1 MTSTHSPHPRRRGRL
16 PDPAI
21 RMRLRGAGCLPLLLL
36 ASAVQAQLL
45 PPPGADA
52 RDGDYESVYLSPLI
66 VTATAPDPYAE
77 PAARSTIERDAIDLF
92 GGQNLDDALRS
103 TAGTFSRDNP
113 QNPGVAVNLRGLEG
127 SGRVNMMI
135 DGVRQGFRFTG
146 HEAQGFTYVDTAL
159 LAGVDISRGAVAGAG
174 GAGALAGSANFRTLA
189 ADDVLRAGDG
199 AGGFVSASIGDNGS
213 SFAPVAAA
221 AVREGGWS
229 AIAAFS
235 QRSPDAY
242 HNGDGERVL
251 GTGQDLRSGLA
262 KLEYAGDVHRF
273 GFGGM
278 VYDNDF
284 LANSY
289 DQNIDSRQYSANYA
303 WTPGH
308 DLVDVRVNAY
318 RTDVRMKYRA
328 SPTIEGGGGARGRV
342 IEDTG
347 TGFDAA
353 NTMRF
358 GAHVTSTIGIEYFH
372 DDIDTINSAG
382 VPDRGVNPSGESS
395 IASLFSETSFRYGI
409 SDLVL
414 GLRYDRYTLEGS
426 GSVAAGNPLGMPAGP
441 YVLDRSDGAFNPSL
455 TFALQPLDWLQPY
468 IRWSRTF
475 RPPTVHET
483 LMGGD
488 HPAEGGPP
496 QSFFPNPFLEPE
508 VSKGWE
514 LGVNL
519 GSDRLFTADDRVRA
533 KVTLF
538 RNEVDD
544 YVTAMFGSGTWFG
557 NNEGT
562 SLLRGVEVEGGY
574 DAGFVFANLA
584 YTHVDS
590 ELPSQVNGLGAQ
602 SYMPDEVSSLTLGT
616 RLLARRLTLGA
627 RWSDVSRSYIGEI
640 NSASGDPWEPGYEL
654 VDVFANYAFASG
666 VELRANVSNA
676 ADEAF
681 TPALSTPAGGN
692 SGHTGRGR
700 TWSFTAKIPF

>member
-1 MTSTHSPHPRRRGRL
+1 MTPSLPLHSDIAL
-16 PDPAI
+16 PDRAARA
-21 RMRLRGAGCLPLLLL
+21 RMRGAGCLALLLL
-36 ASAVQAQLL
+36 APVAHAQRL
-45 PPPGADA
+45 PAADDA
-52 RDGDYESVYLSPLI
+52 LRDDAESVYLSPLI
-66 VTATAPDPYAE
+66 VTATAPDPYTE
-77 PAARSTIERDAIDLF
+77 PAARSTIGRDAIDLF

-213 SFAPVAAA
+213 GFAPVAAA
-221 AVREGGWS
+221 AVREGAWS
-229 AIAAFS
+229 AIGAFS

-278 VYDNDF
+278 VYENDF

-308 DLVDVRVNAY
+308 DFVDMRVNAY

-342 IEDTG
+342 VEDTG

-372 DDIDTINSAG
+372 DDIDTINSAS

-409 SDLVL
+409 TDLVL

-455 TFALQPLDWLQPY
+455 TFAVQPLDWLQPY

-475 RPPTVHET
+475 RPPTVQET

-496 QSFFPNPFLEPE
+496 QMFYPNPFLEPE

-533 KVTLF
+533 KVTVF

-590 ELPSQVNGLGAQ
+590 DLPSQVNGLGAQ

-627 RWSDVSRSYIGEI
+627 RWSDVSRSYIGEV

-700 TWSFTAKIPF
+700 TWSFTAKVPF

>member
-1 MTSTHSPHPRRRGRL
+1 MTSTAPPLSDSTRERRAPR
-16 PDPAI
+16 I
-21 RMRLRGAGCLPLLLL
+21 RPSRSCGARCLPILLL
-36 ASAVQAQLL
+36 ASSVHAQLL
-45 PPPGADA
+45 PAADDA
-52 RDGDYESVYLSPLI
+52 RDDAAETVYLSPLI
-66 VTATAPDPYAE
+66 VTATAPDTYSE
-77 PAARSTIERDAIDLF
+77 PAARSTIGRDAIDLF

-174 GAGALAGSANFRTLA
+174 GAGALAGSANFRTLGA
-189 ADDVLRAGDG
+189 GDVLRAGND
-199 AGGFVSASIGDNGS
+199 AGGFVSLSQGDNGAG
-213 SFAPVAAA
+213 FAPVAAA

-229 AIAAFS
+229 AVGAFS
-235 QRSPDAY
+235 QRSPDDY
-242 HNGDGERVL
+242 RNGDGERVL

-262 KLEYAGDVHRF
+262 KLEYAGDAHRF

-278 VYDNDF
+278 VYENDF

-289 DQNIDSRQYSANYA
+289 DQNLASRQFSANYA
-303 WTPGH
+303 WSPGH
-308 DLVDVRVNAY
+308 DLVDARFNAY
-318 RTDVRMKYRA
+318 RSDVRMKYRS

-342 IEDTG
+342 VEDTG
-347 TGFDAA
+347 SGFDAA

-358 GAHVTSTIGIEYFH
+358 GAHVTSTLGIEYFH
-372 DDIDTINSAG
+372 DDIDAVNSAA

-395 IASLFSETSFRYGI
+395 IAGLFSETAWRYGI
-409 SDLVL
+409 SDLIL
-414 GLRYDRYTLEGS
+414 GLRYDRYALEGS

-468 IRWSRTF
+468 LRWSRTF
-475 RPPTVHET
+475 RPPTVQET
-483 LMGGD
+483 LMGGE

-496 QSFFPNPFLEPE
+496 QMFFPNPFLEPE
-508 VSKGWE
+508 TSKGWE

-519 GSDRLFTADDRVRA
+519 GSDRLFGESDRVRA
-533 KVTLF
+533 KVTVF

-544 YVTAMFGSGTWFG
+544 YVTAMFGAGTWFG
-557 NNEGT
+557 NNAGT
-562 SLLRGVEVEGGY
+562 SLLRGVEVESGY
-574 DAGFVFANLA
+574 DAGFAFANLA
-584 YTHVDS
+584 YTHTDS
-590 ELPSQVNGLGAQ
+590 ELPSQINGLGAQ
-602 SYMPDEVSSLTLGT
+602 SYVPDEVLSLTLGM
-616 RLLARRLTLGA
+616 RLLAQRLTLGA
-627 RWSDVSRSYIGEI
+627 RYFDVSRSYIGEV
-640 NSASGDPWEPGYEL
+640 NAMSGDPWEPGYEL
-654 VDVFANYAFASG
+654 VDLFANYAFASG
-666 VELRANVSNA
+666 VELRANVANA
-676 ADEAF
+676 SDVAF